1 MKLEYELL
9 INFSNTHLS
18 LKIGRFFCQGH
29 STIMK
34 YLQMIIWLHYI
45 YSGQIES
52 LKNWVWVILYPSLH
66 SQRMSLV
73 SLDDVKFS
81 SSSSLSLMYR
91 FYAICLFTVLYP
103 PKLLYNFNYFSGKLG
118 VIIHKNEIVVEIFF
132 RKWERTIEDDFCL
145 HKGTSLYS
153 KNVFENI
160 KCR

>member
-18 LKIGRFFCQGH
+18 LKIGRCFSKSFNQRF
-29 STIMK
+29 
-34 YLQMIIWLHYI
+34 YNNE
-45 YSGQIES
+45 IES
-52 LKNWVWVILYPSLH
+52 LKNWVWVLLFPSLH

-132 RKWERTIEDDFCL
+132 RK
-145 HKGTSLYS
+145 
-153 KNVFENI
+153 
-160 KCR
+160 